1 MSGDGAA
8 GESKGGRLPPGGGG
22 RRSPGPRWTNSE
34 KPRDF
39 RKGMG
44 DLIGHMGCYRYAI
57 LLGIVL
63 SMAGAVLSVIGPQ
76 YLQQLADSIY
86 DGEEWLIDM
95 ETVTR
100 LTLTIAAVYGLSMA
114 FSIAEHFIIP
124 AASQRFAGQLRREM
138 NAKIDRLPLNYFDN
152 SRTGDIMSRV
162 TNDAD
167 TVGDSCGISLNILF
181 TSLTTLIGCAVMMV
195 LTNPV
200 LAVATLVP
208 SVAGFVCIRLI
219 ILKTHPLYV
228 RQSRDMGRMN
238 SVVEECYY
246 GHDIV
251 MAYGAEDMYR
261 ERFSEINDDLFGSV
275 RKSRFVSSLLPQLMG
290 FIGNLNYVIVCIVG
304 SMLVI
309 GGEITYG
316 VVVAFIVYVKLFSN
330 PLLQLSEALA
340 GMQSLAAASERI
352 FDLLDAP
359 ELGSEDGKD
368 GSADDIEGK
377 VEFRN
382 VSFGYVTGS
391 EVIHDFNLAVNPGEK
406 VAIVGPT
413 GAGKTTIVNLLMRF
427 YEVDSGSIEI
437 DGEPVGEMT
446 RAKVHSMF
454 SMVLQDSWLFDGT
467 VADNIRFNRPDISDE
482 EIREACE
489 AVGID
494 GFVSSLPEGYGT
506 RIDDSAGLSGGQR
519 QQIAIARALVRP
531 APMVI
536 FDEATSSVDTRT
548 EKKIQAA
555 MDRLTR
561 GRTSFIIAHRLST
574 IRDCDRIIVMAG
586 GKMVESGTHSELLAK
601 GGFYADLY
609 NSQFENCD

>member
-1 MSGDGAA
+1 
-8 GESKGGRLPPGGGG
+8 
-22 RRSPGPRWTNSE
+22 
-34 KPRDF
+34 
-39 RKGMG
+39 
-44 DLIGHMGCYRYAI
+44 
-57 LLGIVL
+57 
-63 SMAGAVLSVIGPQ
+63 
-76 YLQQLADSIY
+76 
-86 DGEEWLIDM
+86 
-95 ETVTR
+95 
-100 LTLTIAAVYGLSMA
+100 
-114 FSIAEHFIIP
+114 
-124 AASQRFAGQLRREM
+124 
-138 NAKIDRLPLNYFDN
+138 
-152 SRTGDIMSRV
+152 MSRV

-290 FIGNLNYVIVCIVG
+290 FIGNLNYVIVCVVG

-359 ELGSEDGKD
+359 ELGPEDGKD

-391 EVIHDFNLAVNPGEK
+391 EVIHDFSLAVNPGEK

-531 APMVI
+531 SPMVI